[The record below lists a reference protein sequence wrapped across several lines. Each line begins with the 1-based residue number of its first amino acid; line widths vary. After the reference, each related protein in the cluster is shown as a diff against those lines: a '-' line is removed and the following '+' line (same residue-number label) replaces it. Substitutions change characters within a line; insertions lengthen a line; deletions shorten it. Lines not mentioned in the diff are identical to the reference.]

1 MSQGAATSTRPPTPG
16 RSRTGRSAP
25 FVAPALTAWGV
36 ALVTVLVPGAATWVA
51 LGLGLSLVLTLLVLA
66 RRPSL
71 ALGVIALSLVLSGC
85 VTAQVALAAGARAAV
100 VDEVGGGGRAVEID
114 AVVSTKVEPATAGAV
129 RFEVDVVSVRVGDR
143 MREAS
148 VPVAIWVDAPTLAS
162 MRDRDDLDLGSRV
175 SIRGSA
181 RPAEPGDRAVLIVFA
196 ASVRIEASPPGALGI
211 AANLRRDFVERAAAQ
226 PGAGAGLVPG
236 LAVGDTSAVSDV
248 LNEQMRTSS
257 LSHLTAVSG
266 ANCAA
271 VVALAFALAG
281 LLRLP
286 RVVRAVIALTALG
299 CFVLLVTPEPS
310 VLRAAAMSTIALV
323 ALAADRAGSGLAVL
337 ALAVGVLL
345 VSDPWLSHSLGFALS
360 SAATAGLLV
369 LSRPLASAFARV
381 MPAPLAVAL
390 SVPTAAQLACGP
402 LLVLID
408 PRIPGYGVIANLLAG
423 PAAPAATLVGLA
435 ACLVGFVPAL
445 ADVLTWVAWVPASW
459 IAGVAGVLSGLPGA
473 NLPWPGG
480 VAGAIGLAIASA
492 GVVFV
497 IVARPRAPSVRR
509 VRALVAIVAV
519 AASGGALGGV
529 LLERPLAPLTIP
541 ASWSVAQC
549 NIGQGDAVLLRSDGA
564 VALIDTGADV
574 GLLEDCLA
582 RTGIDRI
589 DLLVLTHFD
598 LDHVGAVEVVRGR
611 VDTVVHGPPGEA
623 ADERMIQDLVRSGAR
638 AVRGTAGTS
647 GVLGLARWTILWPN
661 AGRTPFEPGN
671 DLSLVLDVER
681 TDDGMPRGLYLGD
694 LSAVAQRALRATG
707 RVHGAF
713 DLVKV
718 AHHGSA
724 DQDPAFYQA
733 VDASVALIGVGADN
747 DYGHPR
753 AEILDQ
759 LTTAGTTI
767 VRSDID
773 GLGLVRLATD
783 GLAVWREGAG

>member
-1 MSQGAATSTRPPTPG
+1 MGRP
-16 RSRTGRSAP
+16 AP
-25 FVAPALTAWGV
+25 FVAPALAAWGV
-36 ALVTVLVPGAATWVA
+36 ALVTVLLPGAAMWVA
-51 LGLGLSLVLTLLVLA
+51 LGLGLSLVLTLLVLV

-71 ALGVIALSLVLSGC
+71 ALGIVALSLVLSGC
-85 VTAQVALAAGARAAV
+85 VAAQVALAAGARAAV

-143 MREAS
+143 VREAS

-162 MRDRDDLDLGSRV
+162 MRDREDLDLGSRV

-181 RPAEPGDRAVLIVFA
+181 RPTEPGDRAVLIVFA
-196 ASVRIEASPPGALGI
+196 ASVRIDAAPPGALGI
-211 AANLRRDFVERAAAQ
+211 AANLRRDFVERAAAL
-226 PGAGAGLVPG
+226 PGPGAGLVPG
-236 LAVGDTSAVSDV
+236 LAVGDTSAVSEV

-266 ANCAA
+266 ANCAV

-286 RVVRAVIALTALG
+286 RVVRAGIALAALG

-323 ALAADRAGSGLAVL
+323 ALAADRAGSGLSVL
-337 ALAVGVLL
+337 ALAVAVLL

-369 LSRPLASAFARV
+369 LSGPLASAFARA
-381 MPAPLAVAL
+381 MPASLAVAL

-435 ACLVGFVPAL
+435 ACLVGFMPAL

-459 IAGVAGVLSGLPGA
+459 VAGVAGVLSGLPGA
-473 NLPWPGG
+473 DLPWPGG
-480 VAGAIGLAIASA
+480 VAGALGLAIASA

-509 VRALVAIVAV
+509 VRALVGIVAV
-519 AASGGALGGV
+519 AASGVALGGV

-582 RTGIDRI
+582 RAGVDRI

-713 DLVKV
+713 DVVKV

-724 DQDPAFYQA
+724 DQDPAFYRA

-759 LTTAGTTI
+759 FTAAGTTI

-783 GLAVWREGAG
+783 GLVVWREGAG

>member
-1 MSQGAATSTRPPTPG
+1 MRVGSAASARL
-16 RSRTGRSAP
+16 RTGRPAP
-25 FVAPALTAWGV
+25 FVAPAVVTWAV
-36 ALVTVLVPGAATWVA
+36 ALVTVLVPDAAVWAA
-51 LGLGLSLVLTLLVLA
+51 LGCALSMVLTLLVLV

-71 ALGVIALSLVLSGC
+71 VLAIVALSLVLSGC

-100 VDEVGGGGRAVEID
+100 VDVVGTGGWAVEID
-114 AVVSTKVEPATAGAV
+114 AVVSTKVEPTTAGAV
-129 RFEVDVVSVRVGDR
+129 RFEVDALSVRAGGRVW
-143 MREAS
+143 EAS
-148 VPVAIWVDAPTLAS
+148 VPVAIWADAPTLTS

-181 RPAEPGDRAVLIVFA
+181 RPTEPGDRSVLIVFTT
-196 ASVRIEASPPGALGI
+196 SLRVEARPPGALGI
-211 AANLRRDFVERAAAQ
+211 AANLRRDFVERAAAL

-248 LNEQMRTSS
+248 LNAQMRTSS

-266 ANCAA
+266 ANCAV

-281 LLRLP
+281 FLRLP
-286 RVVRAVIALTALG
+286 RVVRAGIALTALG

-310 VLRAAAMSTIALV
+310 VLRAAAMSTIALL
-323 ALAADRAGSGLAVL
+323 ALALDRAGTGLAVL
-337 ALAVGVLL
+337 ALAVGILL
-345 VSDPWLSHSLGFALS
+345 VVDPWLSHSLGFALS

-369 LSRPLASAFARV
+369 LSRPLAAALARV
-381 MPAPLAVAL
+381 MPVPLAVAL

-423 PAAPAATLVGLA
+423 PAAPVATLVGLA
-435 ACLVGFVPAL
+435 ACLVGFCPPL
-445 ADVLTWVAWVPASW
+445 ADLLTWVAWAPASW
-459 IAGVAGVLSGLPGA
+459 IAGVASVLSGFPGA
-473 NLPWPGG
+473 DLPWPGG
-480 VAGAIGLAIASA
+480 VAGAIALAVASA
-492 GVVFV
+492 ALVFAL
-497 IVARPRAPSVRR
+497 VARPRAPALRR
-509 VRALVAIVAV
+509 VRVLVAIVAV
-519 AASGGALGGV
+519 AASGVAVGGV
-529 LLERPLAPLTIP
+529 LLDRPLAPLTVP
-541 ASWSVAQC
+541 AAWSIAQC
-549 NIGQGDAVLLRSDGA
+549 DIGQGDAVLLRSGGA

-582 RTGIDRI
+582 RAGVDRI

-598 LDHVGAVEVVRGR
+598 LDHVGAVDAVRGR
-611 VDTVVHGPPGEA
+611 VGTVIHGPPGEA
-623 ADERMIQDLVRSGAR
+623 AGERMIRDLVGAG
-638 AVRGTAGTS
+638 AHAIQGAAGMS
-647 GVLGLARWTILWPN
+647 GVLGPARWTILWPN
-661 AGRTPFEPGN
+661 SGRTPFEPGN
-671 DLSLVLDVER
+671 DLSLVLDVRR

-713 DLVKV
+713 DVVKV

-724 DQDPAFYQA
+724 DQDPAFYRA

-767 VRSDID
+767 VRSDTD
-773 GLGLVRLATD
+773 GLGLVRLAGG
-783 GLAVWREGAG
+783 GLEVWREGTR